1 MREKRVSTV
10 INSPVSSSLIYSRTL
25 PTAGGGGGGGG
36 GGETEPVNIDE
47 D

>member
-10 INSPVSSSLIYSRTL
+10 IKSPVSSSLIYSRTL

-36 GGETEPVNIDE
+36 ETEPVNIDE